1 MWSDAI
7 WETPSQ
13 TNIIIQ
19 LVVIS
24 HLRKHEHYHQNKTLS
39 QYRPS
44 NIWELETGNI
54 TNLLGL
60 QSRKEYFMLEQI
72 WKWLHNRMYWK
83 SIFIPTKVWTNI
95 FHFLSDKTNHE
106 INISFLDP
114 LSLWSRLIS
123 FQQIFYL
130 IQNETVSL
138 CCVLPAA
145 QWACPA
151 CISGP

>member
-39 QYRPS
+39 QHIPS
-44 NIWELETGNI
+44 NIWELETWNI

-83 SIFIPTKVWTNI
+83 SIFIPTK
-95 FHFLSDKTNHE
+95 SE
-106 INISFLDP
+106 PISFIFSLTKRITKLTS
-114 LSLWSRLIS
+114 LSVILSSDHHGWFLFNKYFI
-123 FQQIFYL
+123 
-130 IQNETVSL
+130 
-138 CCVLPAA
+138 
-145 QWACPA
+145 
-151 CISGP
+151 